1 MAYQENLSVANV
13 GQLFSLLKSF
23 LLGTSWVLD
32 SETIS
37 TSGPALAMHKGGMFF
52 NLSISAGL
60 LTSTVSKA
68 FGSGVTANVAGDSWS
83 GAFTSVWFFSDPSKD
98 YVHVVASKGAGD
110 YYHFSVGKI
119 DNLGMTG
126 STYYSTA
133 QLWNTAANLNRTFQN
148 FPAFVNQFACVV
160 PSGILNT
167 SFAPSGD
174 LSTNT
179 VRPMLSL
186 YRVSHDSFPFFG
198 SGGLSGLIK
207 VLDYVVDLT
216 NSNTTGGVHLHSIP
230 ATPIFNTYDHNLGIF
245 PDVRLCSITGISDG
259 QEVINSGDTWKI
271 FPMMKRGL
279 RSSLES
285 GLLPINDV
293 NSVNLGFAYKKT

>member
-1 MAYQENLSVANV
+1 MAYQENLAVANV

-23 LLGTSWVLD
+23 LLGISWTLD

-37 TSGPALAMHKGGMFF
+37 TSNPALVMHKGGMYF

-60 LTSTVSKA
+60 LTSAVHKA
-68 FGSGVTANVAGDSWS
+68 FGSGVSSSVTGDNWS
-83 GAFTSVWFFSDPSKD
+83 GSFTSVWFFADPAKN
-98 YVHVVASKGAGD
+98 YCHVVASKGAGD
-110 YYHFSVGKI
+110 YYHFSVGQV

-126 STYYSTA
+126 TTYYSTA
-133 QLWNTAANLNRTFQN
+133 QLWNTVTNLNRTTQN

-174 LSTNT
+174 LATNT
-179 VRPMLSL
+179 VRPMISMFRLSA
-186 YRVSHDSFPFFG
+186 DIFPYYG
-198 SGGLSGLIK
+198 SGSVAGLIK

-230 ATPIFNTYDHNLGIF
+230 VTPIFNTYDHNLGIF
-245 PDVRLCSITGISDG
+245 PDVRVCSISGVSDG
-259 QEVINSGDTWKI
+259 QEVTNSGDTWKI
-271 FPMMKRGL
+271 FPFMKRGL
-279 RSSLES
+279 RSSLEAAV
-285 GLLPINDV
+285 LPINEV